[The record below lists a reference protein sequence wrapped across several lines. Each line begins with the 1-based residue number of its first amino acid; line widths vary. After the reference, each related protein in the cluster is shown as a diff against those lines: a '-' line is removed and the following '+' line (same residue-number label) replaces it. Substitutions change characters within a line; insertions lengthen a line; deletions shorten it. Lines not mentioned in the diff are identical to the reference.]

1 MLWDYFYRTLC
12 LCVAMNYSTPICVV
26 RERSSRKKAGAAF
39 YFQNEKPQD
48 TCCLFFLYI
57 YIYDMSLKNYTS
69 DCQVFVLGGLLN
81 FTTEFKRR
89 SLLPPPCTHSFTCV
103 LKHFSGGCR
112 LPASSFLVK
121 HCKRRTTKKV
131 GDKNCQRTA
140 AVARIAGACQNTKEP
155 VVSGISALH
164 LSQKSFVK
172 FVIHGWV

>member
-1 MLWDYFYRTLC
+1 MCCHELFNPHLRCQRAQFEEKSRSCFLFSKWEAARHTL
-12 LCVAMNYSTPICVV
+12 P
-26 RERSSRKKAGAAF
+26 
-39 YFQNEKPQD
+39 
-48 TCCLFFLYI
+48 LFFLY
-57 YIYDMSLKNYTS
+57 DASLKNYTS

-103 LKHFSGGCR
+103 LKRFSGGCR

-140 AVARIAGACQNTKEP
+140 DAARIAGACQNTKEP

-164 LSQKSFVK
+164 SSQKSFVK
-172 FVIHGWV
+172 FVIQGWV